1 MIFYRVI
8 PGFLTQFGT
17 CLFKRC
23 ASLYVPACCS
33 NVVLHCDR
41 LASAPTSLF
50 LLQNCYCASSLSL
63 ALPHVSC
70 FCNVCSL
77 YHTSVCS
84 FILPHHHIGLL
95 PPSSHATTSVC
106 SLHNPTPPHRTM
118 HSTLG
123 ALPRVVY
130 RLPHVYPP
138 HRSAFRWFL
147 HLIATLT
154 LAPPRT
160 HARTRVR
167 ATIIGVPSDPKQ
179 FAKWNPQQFDD
190 EPNLKEFKRGT
201 ISYAGAGVNSRSCHL
216 FIAFGPG
223 Q

>member
-1 MIFYRVI
+1 M
-8 PGFLTQFGT
+8 Q
-17 CLFKRC
+17 
-23 ASLYVPACCS
+23 
-33 NVVLHCDR
+33 
-41 LASAPTSLF
+41 
-50 LLQNCYCASSLSL
+50 
-63 ALPHVSC
+63 
-70 FCNVCSL
+70 
-77 YHTSVCS
+77 
-84 FILPHHHIGLL
+84 
-95 PPSSHATTSVC
+95 
-106 SLHNPTPPHRTM
+106 
-118 HSTLG
+118 STLG

-130 RLPHVYPP
+130 RLPHGYPP
-138 HRSAFRWFL
+138 HRSAFRWLL

-223 Q
+223 QCQLAPHLFGSTREMQPPPFPPDGGGAAHQGPLESVASSTSATLC